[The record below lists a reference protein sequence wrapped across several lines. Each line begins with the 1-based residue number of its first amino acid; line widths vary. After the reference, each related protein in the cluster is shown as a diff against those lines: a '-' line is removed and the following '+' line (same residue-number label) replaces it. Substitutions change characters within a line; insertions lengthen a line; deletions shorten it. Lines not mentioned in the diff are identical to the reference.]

1 MSAPSE
7 PPSRTSTPRSFTNQ
21 STTAEDLFKS
31 QTVGLVK
38 LSDYRKRRAEVLEQ
52 KEREAHDKSLG
63 RFTPGTSRSGTPSAG
78 DKADGEQSDEP
89 LKKKKKKVRALAKSK
104 LSFGNDED
112 EGETE
117 DTPNISRDP
126 SESRSRSGT
135 PRESSPKPPRR
146 LAPNPHLTLPR
157 PKLVTKSALEAESKA
172 RDALRREFL
181 ALQEVV
187 KATEIVIPF
196 IFYDGTN
203 IPAGQVTVKKGDPV
217 WLFLDRC
224 RKVGAKLGLAGAGG
238 AARGRKDH
246 RREWARVGVDDLMLV
261 RGGVIIP
268 HHYEFYYF
276 IANRISNF
284 SGNGGL
290 LFDYSDAAPP
300 TSSENNSNATPVP
313 EGKDADP
320 TLTKVVDR
328 RCHIFCLRCASQGG
342 LSQSQTTDR
351 QCPACQSSL
360 PNPDDVV
367 STILTPTEDYKTS
380 VLSGLDPTTII
391 ECAGRALSFW
401 TYQATQE
408 IFYQDHLSKT
418 LREKCSVMG
427 KQMDQM
433 AHDAN
438 SAIETLQHRISELEH
453 SQEQLQKKNQELVN
467 VYRDK
472 CKKHAQMTNLYN
484 LLKNRAI
491 RSQIQTAVSDTVAQ
505 TLNSYGAVD
514 NTQHASLDPQR
525 PTTSLTVSRMNDINQ
540 YNRASNDHESRVPR
554 QHKGPFNH
562 RDGTMM
568 PPPSVVPVSRVVKN
582 TLPTPQHRTRLP
594 PQTQVNSRSPHDQRA
609 PRGTFR
615 SPQYRSVL
623 GDQVNQVTGGSHS
636 SHGLGAGMKIGR
648 SADASFTHDIL

>member
-328 RCHIFCLRCASQGG
+328 RWFERNKHIF
-342 LSQSQTTDR
+342 
-351 QCPACQSSL
+351 P
-360 PNPDDVV
+360 
-367 STILTPTEDYKTS
+367 
-380 VLSGLDPTTII
+380 
-391 ECAGRALSFW
+391 
-401 TYQATQE
+401 
-408 IFYQDHLSKT
+408 
-418 LREKCSVMG
+418 
-427 KQMDQM
+427 
-433 AHDAN
+433 
-438 SAIETLQHRISELEH
+438 
-453 SQEQLQKKNQELVN
+453 
-467 VYRDK
+467 
-472 CKKHAQMTNLYN
+472 
-484 LLKNRAI
+484 
-491 RSQIQTAVSDTVAQ
+491 
-505 TLNSYGAVD
+505 
-514 NTQHASLDPQR
+514 ASLWREYEPGPEFEEKMRGVRRD
-525 PTTSLTVSRMNDINQ
+525 NQ
-540 YNRASNDHESRVPR
+540 GNA
-554 QHKGPFNH
+554 F
-562 RDGTMM
+562 
-568 PPPSVVPVSRVVKN
+568 
-582 TLPTPQHRTRLP
+582 
-594 PQTQVNSRSPHDQRA
+594 
-609 PRGTFR
+609 F
-615 SPQYRSVL
+615 
-623 GDQVNQVTGGSHS
+623 
-636 SHGLGAGMKIGR
+636 
-648 SADASFTHDIL
+648 F